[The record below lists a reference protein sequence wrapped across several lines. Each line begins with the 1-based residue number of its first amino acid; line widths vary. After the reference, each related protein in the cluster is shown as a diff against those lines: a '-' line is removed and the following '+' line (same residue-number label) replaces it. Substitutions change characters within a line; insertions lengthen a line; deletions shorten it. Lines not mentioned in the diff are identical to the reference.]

1 MLEGILKGLF
11 QWIYGMFLDL
21 ISYVANALL
30 GILGTDLT
38 FFEESVP
45 VVKDLYG
52 IMIAVGWG
60 LLIGNCVFQAMKS
73 MFSGLGFEGE
83 SPIVLLCR
91 TGIFGFLLI
100 FARQVCAIGLNI
112 GKQVIDLIGIP
123 KNITITMPDEGYFS
137 GVGSAWI
144 LVIII
149 GFILGFQLIKL
160 FLEIGERYAIV
171 AVLTLMCPVGLAMG
185 GSKSTKDICAGYIRT
200 FASMILM
207 MVTNVLFLKLILSGL
222 ATMPSGIVVL
232 PWCVLLVGLVRVAR
246 KVDNLISKIGLSPA
260 ITGDSLG
267 RGAGG
272 MVAMMA
278 ARTIISSAAR
288 GRGNNRAGNTRAGN
302 PRNGV
307 PPGGGTQVNNGGS
320 ASQTH
325 NNMGGTDVGGASNQT
340 GGTNSSSRYASNST
354 NRTGSS
360 ASSQANQSTRSSQSS
375 RFGGSNAAANTQS
388 SQSVRS
394 GSSAYGDSMS
404 SGTSSSNSS
413 SNVHFAA
420 GSTRVNTN
428 RFGTQ
433 GRPTASATGAKPT
446 PSSSTNKTVK
456 ATTTPTAANKQAT
469 MRKDAKIGM
478 AQNQALK
485 KGQQQQ
491 PFNKAQQKSGQNAV
505 NKPGVKMTP
514 MEKSGVRFGKTG
526 SVQPGTLK
534 MTPKNKVSLPTIG
547 KDSATTPVDRSEPTP
562 TPDNGGD
569 SDG

>member
-1 MLEGILKGLF
+1 
-11 QWIYGMFLDL
+11 MFLDL

-30 GILGTDLT
+30 GILGTDLS
-38 FFEESVP
+38 FFEKSVP

-100 FARQVCAIGLNI
+100 FARQVCTIGLNI
-112 GKQVIDLIGIP
+112 GKQVISLIGIP
-123 KNITITMPDEGYFS
+123 DKVTITMPDDSYFA

-200 FASMILM
+200 YVSMILM

-222 ATMPSGIVVL
+222 ATMPSGILVL

-288 GRGNNRAGNTRAGN
+288 GKGGARAGNSKAGNTR
-302 PRNGV
+302 
-307 PPGGGTQVNNGGS
+307 GGGTQVNNGGT

-325 NNMGGTDVGGASNQT
+325 NNVGGTNVGGASNQT
-340 GGTNSSSRYASNST
+340 GGVNSSARQSSKTT
-354 NRTGSS
+354 NKTGTNADTQS
-360 ASSQANQSTRSSQSS
+360 NQSARNSQSS
-375 RFGGSNAAANTQS
+375 RFGGNNAAAS
-388 SQSVRS
+388 SQTNQTVRTD
-394 GSSAYGDSMS
+394 SSAYGNNRS
-404 SGTSSSNSS
+404 SAGTSSANTS
-413 SNVHFAA
+413 SNVHFAT

-433 GRPTASATGAKPT
+433 GGPVGTGSGGAKPT
-446 PSSSTNKTVK
+446 QTPGGGGSSAKITPSA
-456 ATTTPTAANKQAT
+456 ATKQAV
-469 MRKDAKIGM
+469 MRKDAKVGM
-478 AQNQALK
+478 APNNQNMK
-485 KGQQQQ
+485 NGKNPQ
-491 PFNKAQQKSGQNAV
+491 PLNKTQQKAGAGQTIAKNT
-505 NKPGVKMTP
+505 GLKMTQ
-514 MEKSGVRFGKTG
+514 KSQSGVRFGKPG
-526 SVQPGTLK
+526 SIQPGAMKVT
-534 MTPKNKVSLPTIG
+534 TKNNVPATA
-547 KDSATTPVDRSEPTP
+547 KDAATTSVERPEAAPPQND
-562 TPDNGGD
+562 GGD
-569 SDG
+569 TDG

>member
-1 MLEGILKGLF
+1 
-11 QWIYGMFLDL
+11 MFLDL

-30 GILGTDLT
+30 GILGTDLS
-38 FFEESVP
+38 FFEKSVP

-100 FARQVCAIGLNI
+100 FARQVCTIGLNI
-112 GKQVIDLIGIP
+112 GKQVISLIGIP
-123 KNITITMPDEGYFS
+123 DKVTITMPDEGYFA

-171 AVLTLMCPVGLAMG
+171 AVLTLMAPVGLAMG

-200 FASMILM
+200 YVSMILM

-222 ATMPSGIVVL
+222 ATMPSGILVL

-272 MVAMMA
+272 MIAMMA

-288 GRGNNRAGNTRAGN
+288 GKGGARAGNSKAGNTR
-302 PRNGV
+302 
-307 PPGGGTQVNNGGS
+307 GGGTQVNNGGT

-325 NNMGGTDVGGASNQT
+325 NNVGGTNVGGASNQT
-340 GGTNSSSRYASNST
+340 GGVNSSAQQ
-354 NRTGSS
+354 SS
-360 ASSQANQSTRSSQSS
+360 KTASSTGTN
-375 RFGGSNAAANTQS
+375 ANTQS
-388 SQSVRS
+388 SQSAQSSQSNRFGGSNSAAQAQSSQSVRT
-394 GSSAYGDSMS
+394 GSSAYGASTS
-404 SGTSSSNSS
+404 NGGASSSRAS

-420 GSTRVNTN
+420 GTTKVNTN
-428 RFGTQ
+428 RFGAAAKPAVT
-433 GRPTASATGAKPT
+433 GTAATAGSNGKTTRVSPVNAQKQAATRGGAKVGIPQKQNGKKPDKAKSGQTTGAKK
-446 PSSSTNKTVK
+446 PSMK
-456 ATTTPTAANKQAT
+456 TTPL
-469 MRKDAKIGM
+469 G
-478 AQNQALK
+478 AQ
-485 KGQQQQ
+485 
-491 PFNKAQQKSGQNAV
+491 
-505 NKPGVKMTP
+505 
-514 MEKSGVRFGKTG
+514 KSGVRFGKPG
-526 SVQPGTLK
+526 SVQPGTVKATAKPSTQLPPVSK
-534 MTPKNKVSLPTIG
+534 DVKTTPINQ
-547 KDSATTPVDRSEPTP
+547 ATTDKPDAESPTP
-562 TPDNGGD
+562 NDGGD
-569 SDG
+569 KNA

>member
-30 GILGTDLT
+30 GILGTDLS
-38 FFEESVP
+38 FFEKSVP

-100 FARQVCAIGLNI
+100 FARQVCNIGLSI
-112 GKQVIDLIGIP
+112 GKNVIDLIGIP
-123 KNITITMPDEGYFS
+123 SKVSITMPDEGYFS

-200 FASMILM
+200 YVSMILM

-222 ATMPSGIVVL
+222 ATMPSGILVL

-267 RGAGG
+267 HGAGG
-272 MVAMMA
+272 MMAMMA
-278 ARTIISSAAR
+278 ARTIISSKAR
-288 GRGNNRAGNTRAGN
+288 GAKGNARSGKAGTGN
-302 PRNGV
+302 PHA
-307 PPGGGTQVNNGGS
+307 GGTQVNNGGS
-320 ASQTH
+320 ASQTR
-325 NNMGGTDVGGASNQT
+325 NNVGGTNVGGASNRT
-340 GGTNSSSRYASNST
+340 GGANTSAQQSSKT
-354 NRTGSS
+354 
-360 ASSQANQSTRSSQSS
+360 ASSTGTN
-375 RFGGSNAAANTQS
+375 ANTQS
-388 SQSVRS
+388 SQSAQSSQSNRFGGNNSAAQTQSSQSVKS
-394 GSSAYGDSMS
+394 GSSAYGASTS
-404 SGTSSSNSS
+404 SGGTSSSRAS

-420 GSTRVNTN
+420 GTTRVNTN
-428 RFGTQ
+428 RFGAAVK
-433 GRPTASATGAKPT
+433 PSATGGGGSVPG
-446 PSSSTNKTVK
+446 STGK
-456 ATTTPTAANKQAT
+456 ATKASPAKAQKQAA
-469 MRKDAKIGM
+469 MRGGAKVGIPQ
-478 AQNQALK
+478 QNGK
-485 KGQQQQ
+485 K
-491 PFNKAQQKSGQNAV
+491 PADKAKSGQMTGAK
-505 NKPGVKMTP
+505 KPSMKTTP
-514 MEKSGVRFGKTG
+514 LGAQKSGVRFGKPG
-526 SVQPGTLK
+526 SVQPGTVK
-534 MTPKNKVSLPTIG
+534 ATPKPNTQVPTI
-547 KDSATTPVDRSEPTP
+547 KDVKTTPINQATADKPDAASPTP
-562 TPDNGGD
+562 NDGGD
-569 SDG
+569 KNA